1 MAKANDSHKNAM
13 IAKELELQHL
23 RDSNGIIAETS
34 RKTIDDISSKASKLE
49 VSLSQNISQNLWYRQ
64 RYWGKN
70 SEQARLLQNRNPL
83 TRREEK
89 SLYMKNAT
97 VEEHQDY
104 TAELDITRRKGKKS
118 KKLRLDYSKN
128 KPYTDNPVYI
138 KLEDYHIL
146 SEGESYKRRNGVI
159 ERRLKHMVVMVPPHF
174 EEVFVEDE
182 PEPKSDEPLEEPVQE
197 SIEEPA
203 LDDDLPFGDLP
214 EDEQFPEE
222 EPLSED
228 EQLPKPQLQHETVK
242 EELVPEEEDDDIPG
256 FFDEPEIIT
265 VAAKA
270 SAAAKPTIND
280 AHSTDQAWRKDMPG
294 TPVKDI
300 RSAISLNDRVFYI
313 NNLFNEDAQAFVNT
327 LSSIN
332 SMASLD
338 EVVDFVTDQ
347 FPHWNL
353 NSDVVYRFMMAVR
366 RKVK

>member
-1 MAKANDSHKNAM
+1 MKVIFNNGTAGECAPEEELHIIRHSAAHIMAQAIKRLFPDAM
-13 IAKELELQHL
+13 FAYGPATENGFYYDVDLGDRKLGDEDLAAIEAEMKKIVKE
-23 RDSNGIIAETS
+23 
-34 RKTIDDISSKASKLE
+34 
-49 VSLSQNISQNLWYRQ
+49 NLPI
-64 RYWGKN
+64 KPFT
-70 SEQARLLQNRNPL
+70 LP
-83 TRREEK
+83 REEAVAFMTERGEK
-89 SLYMKNAT
+89 YK
-97 VEEHQDY
+97 VE
-104 TAELDITRRKGKKS
+104 
-118 KKLRLDYSKN
+118 
-128 KPYTDNPVYI
+128 
-138 KLEDYHIL
+138 HI
-146 SEGESYKRRNGVI
+146 
-159 ERRLKHMVVMVPPHF
+159 
-174 EEVFVEDE
+174 
-182 PEPKSDEPLEEPVQE
+182 
-197 SIEEPA
+197 
-203 LDDDLPFGDLP
+203 GDLP

>member
-1 MAKANDSHKNAM
+1 MYITPVNNRFPCFSGDAN
-13 IAKELELQHL
+13 
-23 RDSNGIIAETS
+23 
-34 RKTIDDISSKASKLE
+34 IDNNCFME
-49 VSLSQNISQNLWYRQ
+49 NR
-64 RYWGKN
+64 
-70 SEQARLLQNRNPL
+70 EQQ
-83 TRREEK
+83 
-89 SLYMKNAT
+89 
-97 VEEHQDY
+97 
-104 TAELDITRRKGKKS
+104 
-118 KKLRLDYSKN
+118 
-128 KPYTDNPVYI
+128 
-138 KLEDYHIL
+138 IL
-146 SEGESYKRRNGVI
+146 SEIKSMVASIRSQLERLDAKMVEFHQAVDPEGFKKESINVI
-159 ERRLKHMVVMVPPHF
+159 IDDVDMLARPAEEEIVEIPLGLDIPEVLPAQFAVVSHEEIQSEAPAEVI

-327 LSSIN
+327 LSNIN